1 MRSVAHPP
9 PIATEDCGY
18 RSSSGPGR
26 ITHAGMTPPSM
37 RENMQV
43 VARILMED
51 DDATEDQL
59 DYKSVGDAL
68 LIGV

>member
-1 MRSVAHPP
+1 
-9 PIATEDCGY
+9 
-18 RSSSGPGR
+18 
-26 ITHAGMTPPSM
+26 M

-51 DDATEDQL
+51 DDATKDQL

>member
-1 MRSVAHPP
+1 
-9 PIATEDCGY
+9 
-18 RSSSGPGR
+18 
-26 ITHAGMTPPSM
+26 M

-43 VARILMED
+43 VARIPMED
-51 DDATEDQL
+51 YDATEDQL